1 MSDPIKNSKKRAKQ
15 LIGLE
20 MSEKRIK
27 IEMEVLLLKGRIK
40 IRKLWNDLDEFKAK
54 IRVLKNKKNKGKKI
68 IKDIK
73 ELESEIEDLK
83 TWKCNL

>member
-27 IEMEVLLLKGRIK
+27 NRDGSIAAK
-40 IRKLWNDLDEFKAK
+40 RKN
-54 IRVLKNKKNKGKKI
+54 KNKKTMEWFRWI
-68 IKDIK
+68 
-73 ELESEIEDLK
+73 
-83 TWKCNL
+83 